1 LNVVP
6 SLSETEA
13 KAPAI
18 RVAQAEPSDAFAL
31 LGDQP
36 HVEVDDPLGF
46 DQIAA
51 DLTRLVLAS
60 RSSTPF
66 TLGVDAGWGMG
77 KSSLM
82 RHLQA
87 RLAIEQ
93 AVHTVWFNA
102 WTSEG
107 GSVLEGLIKSVLDQI
122 DPNILRRALRK
133 KRMMSWVRVGAS
145 VVASWLR
152 LGNLV
157 DDFWRQVS
165 IDPRARNEI
174 QNLMIETM
182 DRWRAKDNM
191 SMDDRLLVVF
201 VDDLDRCSPSNVFE
215 LFEAIKLYL
224 DAPGFV
230 FVIGFDQGIISDSIL
245 TQKQYS
251 KSVTSRDYLEKIIQ
265 IGYRIPQPDDEQAE
279 KLMSSL
285 VERSNTASLFDES
298 AKTLV
303 IERNARNPRRIKRF
317 VNGFILEYGLDE
329 DWKQLGAAALI
340 KVLILHIYFPR
351 FVRLFDERS
360 ERDPITEFLD
370 FLKVR
375 STVRRRPS
383 EDSSEW
389 AQVDEVFDTYA
400 LAHPERTAQ
409 GSADA
414 LQILEQELPEPFVEL
429 AHDENF
435 VSLINGFGD
444 SVEREQLRRKLERRR
459 YAPEISTPIG
469 DEAVL
474 PREPEKVEPTLL
486 GLRIL
491 WIDEN
496 LEKNRSVIES
506 VERLGARVDAV
517 RTDEETMLYL
527 RKGGEAI
534 DVIVSD
540 RPREPNLLLD
550 AVGSSEVRDFGAQVV
565 FTSRVTPSLRRA
577 ADELGA
583 LGVTNDPAEL
593 IAILDQEAAV
603 RREVPARA
611 ASKARKK
618 GRILIDYRREDATG
632 YAGRL
637 YDRLA
642 ADFGNENL
650 FMDLP
655 SIQAGVDFSQSI
667 RGAVASSDV
676 VIEIIGPRWL
686 SGTGPDGN
694 RRLDDPGDFI
704 RLTLSTALAQDKPV
718 IPVLVEG
725 ASMPTQDELPEDIA
739 VLARRNALEIS
750 PTRWDYDVG
759 RLIEVIDGLL
769 DRETKTVARD
779 ETTA

>member
-1 LNVVP
+1 LDVVP
-6 SLSETEA
+6 SVDETEVR
-13 KAPAI
+13 APAI
-18 RVAQAEPSDAFAL
+18 QIAQAELSDAFAL

-46 DQIAA
+46 DRIAA
-51 DLTRLVLAS
+51 DLTKLVLAS
-60 RSSTPF
+60 RPSTPF

-82 RHLQA
+82 RQLQT
-87 RLAIEQ
+87 RLATEEG
-93 AVHTVWFNA
+93 VHTVWFNA

-157 DDFWRQVS
+157 DDFWKQVS

-182 DRWRAKDNM
+182 DRWRAKDNTALG
-191 SMDDRLLVVF
+191 DRLLVVF
-201 VDDLDRCSPSNVFE
+201 VDDLDRCSPTNVFE

-251 KSVTSRDYLEKIIQ
+251 KSVTSQDYLEKIIQ
-265 IGYRIPQPDDEQAE
+265 IGYRIPQPDDEQAD
-279 KLMSSL
+279 KLMSSY

-298 AKTLV
+298 AKSLV

-375 STVRRRPS
+375 STVRRRPP

-389 AQVDEVFDTYA
+389 SQVDEVFDTYA

-409 GSADA
+409 GSAED
-414 LQILEQELPEPFVEL
+414 LQTLEQELPEPFVEL
-429 AHDENF
+429 AQDENF
-435 VSLINGFGD
+435 VSLINGLGD

-459 YAPEISTPIG
+459 YAPEISTPVAG
-469 DEAVL
+469 ETVVSRVPEAVEL
-474 PREPEKVEPTLL
+474 TLS

-491 WIDEN
+491 WIDDN

-506 VERLGARVDAV
+506 VERRGARVDAV
-517 RTDEETMLYL
+517 RTDEETVPYL
-527 RKGGEAI
+527 RDGGEAI

-550 AVGSSEVRDFGAQVV
+550 AEGSSEMRDLGAQVV

-583 LGVTNDPAEL
+583 LGITNDPAEL
-593 IAILDQEAAV
+593 IAILEGEAAE
-603 RREVPARA
+603 RREAPARA
-611 ASKARKK
+611 PSKARKK
-618 GRILIDYRREDATG
+618 GRIFIDYRRDDATG

-642 ADFGNENL
+642 ADFGTESL
-650 FMDLP
+650 FMDVPLL
-655 SIQAGVDFSQSI
+655 QAGADFSQSI
-667 RGAVASSDV
+667 REAVVSSDV

-686 SGTGPDGN
+686 SVTGAEGR
-694 RRLDDPGDFI
+694 RRLDDPTDFI
-704 RLTLSTALAQDKPV
+704 RLTLATALAQDQTI
-718 IPVLVEG
+718 IPVLVDG

-739 VLARRNALEIS
+739 GLARRNALEIS

-769 DRETKTVARD
+769 DRETKTVA
-779 ETTA
+779 